1 MYIPLSLCQIWFLL
15 YIYIERKE
23 KKEHLSKCVNH
34 NIFPF
39 LSFFIFSCWLR
50 KRTDMSHDIC
60 TCVSAFSHCVFAS
73 FFFLLL
79 LTISSVVNV
88 CPAVPLFFLSFILST
103 CSIMLDRFHSMCL
116 CVYKLAVVL
125 CVMNYSKQQQQQKE
139 KHFSRVFDPVFFS
152 FFLWAISLTVD
163 TSSPASTIPLR
174 AWTDSG
180 MTRFSY
186 LFISF

>member
-1 MYIPLSLCQIWFLL
+1 
-15 YIYIERKE
+15 
-23 KKEHLSKCVNH
+23 
-34 NIFPF
+34 
-39 LSFFIFSCWLR
+39 
-50 KRTDMSHDIC
+50 MSHDIC

-125 CVMNYSKQQQQQKE
+125 CVMNYSKQQQQQQKNIFYE
-139 KHFSRVFDPVFFS
+139 FLTPFFFFPSS
-152 FFLWAISLTVD
+152 FGLYHSPAY

-174 AWTDSG
+174 A
-180 MTRFSY
+180 
-186 LFISF
+186 